1 MIADGSL
8 NLDDLYDEDMLGDDL
23 EVWMNDSF
31 MLKRTFRKCAMIAL
45 LIEKN
50 SPQASK
56 NGRQMT
62 QSSDLVYDVLREYE
76 PDHILLQA
84 TREDAATGLL
94 DVRRVGTLLARA
106 RGNIVHKNLEK
117 LSPMAVPI
125 MLEAGRERVNGEAS
139 ESLLVEAAENLI
151 AEAMEPGG

>member
-1 MIADGSL
+1 
-8 NLDDLYDEDMLGDDL
+8 
-23 EVWMNDSF
+23 MNDSM
-31 MLKRTFRKCAMIAL
+31 MLKRTFRQCALIAL

-50 SPQASK
+50 APQKSK
-56 NGRQMT
+56 TGRQMT
-62 QSSDLVYDVLREYE
+62 QSSDLVYDVLREHE

-94 DVRRVGTLLARA
+94 DVRRVGALLARA
-106 RGNIVHKNLEK
+106 RGNIVHKNLDK

-125 MLEAGRERVNGEAS
+125 MLEMGRETVNGEAS

-151 AEAMEPGG
+151 AEAMKV